1 MAKVM
6 GHGSLAHRA
15 CYAVSSSVTMRLAA
29 SRSFVAARRIVT
41 FG

>member
-6 GHGSLAHRA
+6 GHGSLTHRA
-15 CYAVSSSVTMRLAA
+15 GSRVASSVTMHLAA